1 MNAAVRPYA
10 TAGVAL
16 LGASVIAISPLAP
29 PMPDVHAMQRTVSSV
44 GVELSAAVNPI
55 ENWIQVFQKSA
66 ANLGAIGQQIA
77 ASPAPI
83 LKQIVL
89 NQIASL
95 EALQTAFNNNATTL
109 KLIFQQAPGAIDTAR
124 GQLQSGDIVGAFDTI
139 NNSIVIPL
147 ALAGVQAVSDLTVPL
162 VNTVNNYAKAFAT
175 IPGAVFQVILPLT
188 YPLVS
193 TINAAVQTT
202 QDVYDGVVA
211 RDPGAVVNALVNLP
225 ANLVNGF
232 LNGSGMILGFINAP
246 GLLSPWDPN
255 LGQLGSGPIASLIQL
270 RDVIAQAIGA
280 TPPTTAAATSAAA
293 KVPAAATTVTLSTA
307 PKADGT
313 ASTAKGATKAASESA
328 GESTAAD
335 TTGAAAATDGKA
347 TESATGS
354 TGFTT
359 TSTKATPA
367 VTAAPATDS
376 ATGGSASSSS
386 DTKAGSSTNGGHD
399 SKASTGKKAASGK
412 SGRTAKA
419 GK

>member
-55 ENWIQVFQKSA
+55 ENWVQVFQKSA

-77 ASPAPI
+77 DSPAPI

-95 EALQTAFNNNATTL
+95 KALQTAFNNNAGTI
-109 KLIFQQAPGAIDTAR
+109 KLILQGAPGAIDTAR
-124 GQLQSGDIVGAFDTI
+124 GQLQSGDIVGAFATI
-139 NNSIVIPL
+139 NNQIVIPL

-175 IPGAVFQVILPLT
+175 VPTAVFQVILPMT
-188 YPLVS
+188 FPLVS
-193 TINAAVQTT
+193 TINAAVQAT

-211 RDPGAVVNALVNLP
+211 RDPGAVINTLVNLP

-232 LNGSGMILGFINAP
+232 LNGSGTILGFINAP
-246 GLLSPWDPN
+246 GLLTPYDPN
-255 LGQLGSGPIASLIQL
+255 FGFLASGPIASLIQL

-280 TPPTTAAATSAAA
+280 TPPATAAVSAAA
-293 KVPAAATTVTLSTA
+293 KVPAAAKTVTLSTA
-307 PKADGT
+307 TPEANGT
-313 ASTAKGATKAASESA
+313 AATARGATKAASESA
-328 GESTAAD
+328 AESTAAD
-335 TTGAAAATDGKA
+335 TTGAAADAEA

-354 TGFTT
+354 TGSTK

-367 VTAAPATDS
+367 VTAAAATDP

-386 DTKAGSSTNGGHD
+386 DTKAGSSASGGHD
-399 SKASTGKKAASGK
+399 SNAGTGKKGSSGK
-412 SGRTAKA
+412 SGRSHSASK
-419 GK
+419 